1 MVFYKVRHIQKIINP
16 LASLPSSKKNIHFRK
31 SSYATHKIIFFRKG
45 SYATYKNILK
55 KDSYITHKIIYLE
68 SVVMFYIRTFF
79 RKRGYSAYKKSFKFV
94 MYLHVLRKE
103 RL

>member
-1 MVFYKVRHIQKIINP
+1 MLHIYD
-16 LASLPSSKKNIHFRK
+16 HFLRK

-68 SVVMFYIRTFF
+68 SVDMFYIRTFC
-79 RKRGYSAYKKSFKFV
+79 
-94 MYLHVLRKE
+94 
-103 RL
+103 